1 MKRYIKSAVAGIYDP
16 SHSSA
21 GDDVRF
27 DIARDPRTRPET
39 LTEIAVWDTNP
50 CILEKVAE
58 NPNTPAEVLFNLARG
73 TNPHRDYWVVAA
85 AMKNLEARGYLS

>member
-27 DIARDPRTRPET
+27 EIAEDPRTRPET
-39 LTEIAVWDTNP
+39 LAELAVWDTNP
-50 CILEKVAE
+50 CVLEKVAK
-58 NPNTPAEVLFNLARG
+58 NPNTPTEVLLNLIRG
-73 TNPHRDYWVVAA
+73 GNSHTDSWVAA
-85 AMKNLEARGYLS
+85 AAVKNLEARGYLP